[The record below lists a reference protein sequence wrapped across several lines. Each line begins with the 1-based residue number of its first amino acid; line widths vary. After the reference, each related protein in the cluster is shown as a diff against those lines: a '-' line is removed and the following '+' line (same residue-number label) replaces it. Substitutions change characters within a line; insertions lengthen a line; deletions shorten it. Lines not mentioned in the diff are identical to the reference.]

1 MFDLFLNPANMVIGG
16 ALISAPI
23 IIHLINRMRFRRV
36 RWAAMEFLL
45 KSQKRNR
52 RRLIIEQLILLALR
66 CLLVLLTGVLLAR
79 FLGFSFANFQPRNTL
94 HVVILDDRLSTED
107 RWRTE
112 EGELK
117 TSFQVGKQIIDK
129 ELAHTLNQAR
139 TPQRLVLFRLSE
151 PEVRFDRLIN
161 DESLRELTAE
171 LGRMESP
178 TALHL
183 DMAKG
188 VETAAEILGQNPQ
201 DERHLHIVS
210 DFRQEHWTEP
220 EATRLFQT
228 LQSLTQSGVTNHF
241 VDTAHPTRTENQK
254 TALFHDNFA
263 IIELRAETRVAAE
276 NMPVQFTVTV
286 ANFSPSERKNLRV
299 TIKVNGEE
307 RPEGSL
313 TMLSVPPGR
322 TSTTFQVAFNKLGF
336 QTVTAQLELTDK
348 EDGLPSD
355 NLRYAVI
362 EVRRQVPVLVIDGN
376 TSAGDKPGSDLF
388 HVRTLLTSARGFDV
402 VKGTRS
408 DLERP
413 NLDQYPSI
421 YLLNVAELTDNALKN
436 LENYASGGGGV
447 VFFLGDRVNPDFY
460 NKKLYAGGKGIFPAP
475 LAAQPSKELS
485 EEEMQERQLQNLL
498 EPRMQVYIRSE
509 THPIVAEVYKYRN
522 LMTFLNVNR
531 HFPVPRLRWTKLD
544 DHKVEEL
551 VTLPN
556 ERPATEYAASTQAIL
571 DSLPVDDPQFA
582 KFKAGLE
589 YHKRAIRD
597 SLAGKSLYLLA
608 NALDA
613 LLRDPPIS
621 GEPERVRLTEFWDS
635 TDPKVQALRANVEK
649 FKETVQ
655 YGDPL
660 VISSHFN
667 RGRVIAFLTTAG
679 KKWNDWAGG
688 NPASVTYPMIMIELQ
703 KYLTGVDVEANKNV
717 GETLVLDRSANRYES
732 KLHCYFQDLREAEA
746 ARQPGKEGDPVAK
759 RPGMK
764 DLGDVQAT
772 SAGERLG
779 FAFHQARK
787 PGVYQFDLAQRNDA
801 SGEARTET
809 VAYAFNV
816 DTDGESDLRRAGW
829 AELEKFGTVHTAEPG
844 TYNDTFKRSSDFSE
858 SPWIYLAFL
867 IVLVAEQ
874 AMAVHLSFHLKESEA
889 QVPARAVRTQ
899 AA

>member
-1 MFDLFLNPANMVIGG
+1 MLDLFLNPANMVIGG
-16 ALISAPI
+16 ALISSPI

-66 CLLVLLTGVLLAR
+66 CLLVFLTAVLLAR

-112 EGELK
+112 DGELK
-117 TSFQVGKQIIDK
+117 NSFQVGKQVIDK

-151 PEVRFDRLIN
+151 PEVRFDRPIN
-161 DESLRELTAE
+161 DESLRELTSE
-171 LGRMESP
+171 LGRMEGP

-188 VETAAEILGQNPQ
+188 VEAAAEILGQNPQ

-210 DFRQEHWTEP
+210 DFRQPHWTEP
-220 EATRLFQT
+220 EATRLIQA
-228 LQSLTQSGVTNHF
+228 LQSLTQSGVANHF
-241 VDTAHPTRTENQK
+241 VDTAHPTRGENQK

-263 IIELRAETRVAAE
+263 VVELRAETRVAAE

-286 ANFSPSERKNLRV
+286 ANHSPSERKNLRV

-322 TSTTFQVAFNKLGF
+322 TSAAFQVAFNRLGF

-376 TSAGDKPGSDLF
+376 TSGGDKPGSDLF
-388 HVRTLLTSARGFDV
+388 HVRTLLTSARGFEV
-402 VKGTRS
+402 VKGTPS

-413 NLDQYPSI
+413 NLDQYSSI
-421 YLLNVAELTDNALKN
+421 YLLNVQDLKDNALKN
-436 LENYASGGGGV
+436 LENYVSNGGGV
-447 VFFLGDRVNPDFY
+447 AFFLGDRVNPDFY
-460 NKKLYAGGKGIFPAP
+460 NKRLYAGGKGIFPAP
-475 LAAQPSKELS
+475 LAAQPSKALS
-485 EEEMQERQLQNLL
+485 EEEIQERQLQNLL

-509 THPIVAEVYKYRN
+509 THPIVSEVYKYRN
-522 LMTFLNVNR
+522 LMTFLNINR
-531 HFPVPRLRWTKLD
+531 YFPVPRLRWTRLD

-556 ERPATEYAASTQAIL
+556 ERPAAEYAASTQAIL
-571 DSLPVDDPQFA
+571 DSLPVDDPQFE

-589 YHKRAIRD
+589 HHKRAIRD
-597 SLAGKSLYLLA
+597 SLAGKSLYALA
-608 NALDA
+608 GALDA
-613 LLRDPPIS
+613 LLRDPVNS
-621 GEPERVRLTEFWDS
+621 GEPERARLTEFWDLN
-635 TDPKVQALRANVEK
+635 DPKVQALRAGVEK

-667 RGRVIAFLTTAG
+667 RGRVVAFLTTAG
-679 KKWNDWAGG
+679 KKWNDWPGG
-688 NPASVTYPMIMIELQ
+688 NPASMTYPMIMIELQ

-717 GETLVLDRSANRYES
+717 GEALVIDRSATRYEG

-746 ARQPGKEGDPVAK
+746 ARQPGKEGDPAAK
-759 RPGMK
+759 KPGMK
-764 DLGDVQAT
+764 DLGDVQGT
-772 SAGERLG
+772 GSGERLS
-779 FAFHQARK
+779 FAFQQTRK
-787 PGVYQFDLAQRNDA
+787 PGVYHFDLAQRNEA
-801 SGEARTET
+801 GGEARTET

-829 AELEKFGTVHTAEPG
+829 AELEKLGTVHTAEPG
-844 TYNDTFKRSSDFSE
+844 AYNDTFKRSSDFSE
-858 SPWIYLAFL
+858 SPWIYLVFL
-867 IVLVAEQ
+867 IILVAEQ
-874 AMAVHLSFHLKESEA
+874 AMAVHLSFHLRESEA
-889 QVPARAVRTQ
+889 QAPVRAARSQ